1 MGLIV
6 GTAGHIDHGKSTIV
20 QKLTGTDPDRLK
32 DEKERGITIELGY
45 AFMPLADGGVLSFID
60 VPGHERFV
68 RQMVAGIATVDLFM
82 LVVAAD
88 EGVMPQTREHF
99 DVLRLLEVDRGLV
112 VLSKCDLV
120 DDELQD
126 LVEYEVRE
134 LLSGTPA
141 EGADVL
147 RVSAVTGQGM
157 DELGKELERMAGEIP
172 LRSPSGS
179 FRLAIDRV
187 FVLKGFGTI
196 VGGTALSGVVRIGDT
211 LELQPGGKTYRVR
224 EMRVNEGRSTEE
236 GTAGDRI
243 ALNMVGLE
251 KEDVNRGYVL
261 ATPDYV
267 EPFESLDASC
277 TMLPGEIDLSNR
289 MRVRFHTGTSE
300 VMARAFPAE
309 GKTIPPAGTGFVHF
323 QLEAPV
329 VALPGDRFVI
339 RRYSPIVTIGGG
351 KILETGTTKIRKR
364 QKERRV
370 KRLEKLARMEPES
383 ILRLQVEE
391 NPVEGVTIDRVATE
405 FGLPVS
411 EVRKAR
417 DVLSSEGIV
426 ESVMDGSVER
436 IISGQTLERARGDL
450 KNALEK
456 HHGNK
461 PLSLGVPT
469 GMLPSLLRGSYPSWL
484 LKNVVV
490 RYEKNGTI
498 ERRNDYI
505 ALSDHPSEL
514 PPEHARKAGEL
525 MTRVNE
531 TGFEGVASKDAPS
544 RELMEAMLERKML
557 RRLGEDLITSKEMI
571 ERALRLIEETFGK
584 EGFRLAELRDALG
597 TSRKKALLWAELL
610 DSLGKTIRKGD
621 LRYLT
626 DR

>member
-20 QKLTGTDPDRLK
+20 QHLTGTDPDRLK

-88 EGVMPQTREHF
+88 EGVMPQTREHL

-112 VLSKCDLV
+112 VLAKCDLV
-120 DDELQD
+120 DVEMQD
-126 LVEYEVRE
+126 LVESEVRE
-134 LLSGTPA
+134 LLRGTPA
-141 EGADVL
+141 EDARIL

-157 DELGKELERMAGEIP
+157 DELRGELERTAAGVP

-196 VGGTALSGVVRIGDT
+196 VGGTALSGMVRIGDN

-224 EMRVNEGRSTEE
+224 EMRINEGRSTDQ
-236 GTAGDRI
+236 GSAGDRI

-251 KEDVNRGYVL
+251 KEDVSRGYVL
-261 ATPDYV
+261 ATPGYV
-267 EPFESLDASC
+267 EPFDSLDASC
-277 TMLPGEIDLSNR
+277 TMLPGEIELSNR

-309 GKTIPPAGTGFVHF
+309 GQTLAPGGTGFVHF
-323 QLEAPV
+323 QLEGPV

-351 KILETGTTKIRKR
+351 KILETGTSKIRRR
-364 QKERRV
+364 QKERRLE
-370 KRLEKLARMEPES
+370 RLEKLSRIDPENV
-383 ILRLQVEE
+383 LRLKVDE
-391 NPVEGVTIDRVATE
+391 NPIQGITVEQVAAE
-405 FGLPVS
+405 FGLAAS
-411 EVRKAR
+411 ELQKAR
-417 DVLSSEGIV
+417 DSLHRAGEI
-426 ESVMDGSVER
+426 ESVRDGSVER
-436 IISGQTLERARGDL
+436 LIPAQTMERVRTELRA
-450 KNALEK
+450 ALEK
-456 HHGNK
+456 YHGNK
-461 PLSLGVPT
+461 PLSVGVPT
-469 GMLPSLLRGSYPSWL
+469 GALPSLLEGSYPSWL
-484 LKNVVV
+484 LRSVVAGM
-490 RYEKNGTI
+490 EKAGGI
-498 ERRNDYI
+498 RRGKEHV
-505 ALSDHPSEL
+505 ALSDHPREL
-514 PPEHARKAGEL
+514 PPDEASRAEEML
-525 MTRVNE
+525 AEVE
-531 TGFEGVASKDAPS
+531 ALGFEGSES
-544 RELMEAMLERKML
+544 RSVPGEGLLEAMLEREML
-557 RRLGEDLITSKEMI
+557 RSLGEGLVASDATVRKARSLIQES
-571 ERALRLIEETFGK
+571 FGK
-584 EGFRLAELRDALG
+584 DGFRLAELRDVLG

-610 DSLGKTIRKGD
+610 DSLGITVRKGD